1 MYRDGLSFDSAA
13 QSSTALKTVM
23 NGVYGWMTFA
33 LFLSGLCSWL
43 VGTTPNLA
51 KNLLTGGVFW
61 LFVIGEF
68 ALVFIISGLI
78 NKLSAAMATALF
90 IAYAALNGVTLGV
103 IFLLYT
109 ASSIAVTFLVTAGTF
124 CAMALLGSVTKLDLS
139 KLGSILFMA
148 LIGLVIASIVNIFW
162 ANSTLYWICTYA
174 GVLIFT
180 GLTAYDVQKIRQLC
194 MNAENEDFETTR
206 KLSILGALTLY
217 LDFVNLM
224 LYLLRILGNRK
235 N

>member
-1 MYRDGLSFDSAA
+1 MYRDGLSFDTP
-13 QSSTALKTVM
+13 QSSTLIKTVM

-33 LFLSGLCSWL
+33 LFLSGLCAWL

-51 KNLLTGGVFW
+51 KNLLTGGMFW
-61 LFVIGEF
+61 IFAIGEI

-90 IAYAALNGVTLGV
+90 IAYAALNGITLGV

-124 CAMALLGSVTKLDLS
+124 CAMAVLGSVTKLDLS

-148 LIGLVIASIVNIFW
+148 LIGLLIASIVNIFW
-162 ANSTLYWICTYA
+162 SNSTLYWICTYA

-180 GLTAYDVQKIRQLC
+180 GLTAYDVQKIRTLC
-194 MNAENEDFETTR
+194 LNADNEDFETTR

-217 LDFVNLM
+217 LDFINLM
-224 LYLLRILGNRK
+224 LYLLRILGNRRD
-235 N
+235 

>member
-1 MYRDGLSFDSAA
+1 MYRDGLSFDAPQSRVDVKSA
-13 QSSTALKTVM
+13 M

-33 LFLSGLCSWL
+33 LVLSGLCAWL

-51 KNLLTGGVFW
+51 KNLLTGGTFW
-61 LFVIGEF
+61 IIAIAEI

-90 IAYAALNGVTLGV
+90 MAYAALNGVTLGV
-103 IFLLYT
+103 IFLVYT

-124 CAMALLGSVTKLDLS
+124 FAMALVGTVTKLDLS
-139 KLGSILFMA
+139 KFGSFLFMA
-148 LIGLVIASIVNIFW
+148 LIGLIIASIVNIFW

-180 GLTAYDVQKIRQLC
+180 GLTAYDVQKIRNLC
-194 MNAENEDFETTR
+194 METDGEGFEVTR
-206 KLSILGALTLY
+206 KIAILGALTLY

-224 LYLLRILGNRK
+224 LYLLRILGNRR